1 MWLGTIRLHL
11 VVLIAAVAEAAPV
24 ISEIE
29 TERSSEAAPVVG
41 AVVGE
46 IVATTQLVSTFAA
59 SNSAGAR
66 DPDLVPKLHEM

>member
-29 TERSSEAAPVVG
+29 TERSSEATPVVG
-41 AVVGE
+41 AVV
-46 IVATTQLVSTFAA
+46 ATTQPVSTFAA